1 MMLFFMVMLVSADA
15 SMQLH
20 AQTFKKDDP
29 YSGRSLVCDRCPP
42 GMYLRAPCSA
52 TQKSDCVK
60 CPNGAYTEFWNHIS
74 KCLRCSMCAE
84 NQVVKQECSPSNNC
98 ECECKED
105 YYFNK
110 KYEACIKHKE
120 CPPGYGANITGTPQ
134 QDTECVQCQPGFYS
148 EVSSAKATCVAQSNC
163 QAGGLRVVLKG
174 QSWHDTLCASCDD
187 LKTRDGAEYLH
198 EILPTFFI
206 QLHQTMGITKMR
218 RLAMRLPQEG
228 GKKPLRGTVMKLSRR
243 GLNNF
248 MNSWDQGAGKDQ
260 VRKLPE
266 VLRNIGAF
274 NMGDKLERK
283 LKYIDQQSK
292 LCEGLVE
299 VAQNELK

>member
-1 MMLFFMVMLVSADA
+1 MVMLVSADS
-15 SMQLH
+15 SMALH

-42 GMYLRAPCSA
+42 GTYLRAPCSA
-52 TQKSDCVK
+52 TRKSDCAK

-84 NQVVKQECSPSNNC
+84 KQVVKQECSPSNNR
-98 ECECKED
+98 ECECKEG

-110 KYEACIKHKE
+110 RYDACSKHKE
-120 CPPGYGANITGTPQ
+120 CPHGYGANTTGTPQ

-148 EVSSAKATCVAQSNC
+148 DVSSAKATCVAHSNC

-174 QSWHDTLCASCDD
+174 QSWHNTLCASCDD

-198 EILPTFFI
+198 EILPAFLI
-206 QLHQTMGITKMR
+206 PLYQKMGINRMR
-218 RLAMRLPQEG
+218 RLVMRLPQEG
-228 GKKPLRGTVMKLSRR
+228 GKKMLRGTVMKLSKR
-243 GLNNF
+243 GLNDF

-266 VLRNIGAF
+266 MLRKIGAR
-274 NMGDKLERK
+274 NAGDKLQRK
-283 LKYIDQQSK
+283 LEYIDQQSK
-292 LCEGLVE
+292 LCERLVE
-299 VAQNELK
+299 VT